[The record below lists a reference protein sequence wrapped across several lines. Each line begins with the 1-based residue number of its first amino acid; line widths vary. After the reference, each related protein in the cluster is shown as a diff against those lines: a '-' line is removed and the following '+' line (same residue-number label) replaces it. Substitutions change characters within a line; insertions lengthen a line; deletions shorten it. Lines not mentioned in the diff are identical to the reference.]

1 MLLLLSILSI
11 IVEVKVKRRVIE
23 KERRKKIERIDCSL
37 EENDLSKTHLILINS
52 FWQANIYFS
61 YFEEIEDLVRFIRI
75 ALLLRNEND
84 LCNENHFFAIF
95 RIPLKYTGCEVWLDQ
110 QLKLFWWLHRVT
122 CWKCWNSAV
131 TDSVKSIAYN

>member
-52 FWQANIYFS
+52 FLQPNFH
-61 YFEEIEDLVRFIRI
+61 FEEIEDFVRFIRI
-75 ALLLRNEND
+75 ALLE
-84 LCNENHFFAIF
+84 
-95 RIPLKYTGCEVWLDQ
+95 K
-110 QLKLFWWLHRVT
+110 
-122 CWKCWNSAV
+122 
-131 TDSVKSIAYN
+131 